1 MTFAATRAAA
11 IATARARR
19 NAFDRFA
26 RDAATSFYQR
36 FGRSAYRGADQHDKG
51 HWQPED
57 GTADDV
63 IIPELQT
70 LRERSRD
77 LNRNDPFASALT
89 RSVTDLVIGLGFR
102 PQCRINATRLGI
114 TPEQAKEW
122 QDAAEFAW
130 SRWEET
136 CDIAGRMH
144 FCEMQALLF
153 RSMWEGGDV
162 FVNLPFL
169 PERVREVES
178 RPYGLAVEIVEA
190 DRIDSPFDSNSG
202 AADIRAGVEVGS
214 RGQHLAYWVAKT
226 PQGSRYFRNGN
237 EFKRVRR
244 LNEAGRVQMLQLML
258 ADRAPQTRGV
268 PIYAPVL
275 AMFDDLGG
283 FWESEYYA
291 ARIQACLSAWIT
303 TPDSATTANRLRQ
316 KNERGASNS
325 WDLEPLAVNVLE
337 PGMEP
342 KFATPNRPGGTFEPF
357 VLASLRAIGA
367 AVGFPLEV
375 FAKDYSRTT
384 FHSGRAALLDT
395 WRTVQRYQQ
404 SFSNQ
409 LLKPLWR
416 LVIEEA
422 WLRGDLPNVP
432 MMDAPHE
439 WTRVRFIP
447 ANGRMMI
454 EPDKELKATEHALKL
469 GLTTLADEASVHGR
483 DWEEVLEQQVRE
495 AVRRREILDQYGLTE
510 ADLVVGDQLAAAPA
524 APAAAAEPEAE
535 EPDSDEE
542 DQPEESEDPEGE
554 PAEEEEDDDSD
565 A

>member
-1 MTFAATRAAA
+1 MRAAS

-19 NAFDRFA
+19 NAIDRFA
-26 RDAATSFYQR
+26 RDAESKFYQR
-36 FGRSAYRGADQHDKG
+36 FGKTAYRGADQHDKG

-77 LNRNDPFASALT
+77 LNRNDPFAAALT

-102 PQCRINATRLGI
+102 PQCRINAARLGI
-114 TPEQAKEW
+114 TPQQAKEF

-130 SRWEET
+130 SRWEES

-144 FCEMQALLF
+144 FAEMQALLF

-169 PERVREVES
+169 PDRVRELEG

-190 DRIDSPFDSNSG
+190 DRIDSPFESG
-202 AADIRAGVEVGS
+202 RASPDIRAGVEVGV

-226 PQGSRYFRNGN
+226 PQGSRYFRDGN

-258 ADRAPQTRGV
+258 PDRSPQTRGV

-303 TPDSATTANRLRQ
+303 TPDSATTASKLRQ
-316 KNERGASNS
+316 KNDRSRSDS

-375 FAKDYSRTT
+375 FAKDYSRTN

-416 LVIEEA
+416 LVMEEA
-422 WLRGDLPNVP
+422 WLRGDLPDVP

-510 ADLVVGDQLAAAPA
+510 ADLVVGDQLAAAPPA
-524 APAAAAEPEAE
+524 SAEPAPEEPEADE
-535 EPDSDEE
+535 PEPETSGEPDDEPDADE
-542 DQPEESEDPEGE
+542 
-554 PAEEEEDDDSD
+554 EEEEDDD